1 MCLTDGAIFL
11 EKPIC
16 VGYLALSLALLL
28 LVMLLPAK
36 RKGRDVAFR
45 EA

>member
-16 VGYLALSLALLL
+16 LGFLALSLALLL
-28 LVMLLPAK
+28 VMLLPAI